1 MRHHRIVGILGKV
14 KLVSIAKLVDTL
26 STDARRNSL
35 IVILRGN
42 GDNDTSKTRPPIPKD
57 FNIS

>member
-14 KLVSIAKLVDTL
+14 KLGSIAKLVDTL
-26 STDARRNSL
+26 STGARRSFK
-35 IVILRGN
+35 IVILRRN

-57 FNIS
+57 VGIS